1 MELIKK
7 YYQKIIAY
15 GLIVLGI
22 ILLPI
27 FFFLHLKLSSYWCTI
42 FFITVGLTLIP
53 LVENKK

>member
-27 FFFLHLKLSSYWCTI
+27 FFFLHFKISSYWCNI